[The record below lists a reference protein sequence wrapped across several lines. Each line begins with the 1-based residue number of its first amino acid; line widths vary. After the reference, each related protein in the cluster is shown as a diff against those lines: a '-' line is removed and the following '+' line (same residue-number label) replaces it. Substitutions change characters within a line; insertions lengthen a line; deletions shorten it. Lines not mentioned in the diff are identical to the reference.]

1 VEPSKEQ
8 ELEARLARIESLVTS
23 LQRSVEGLISERHA
37 SASRGGEWR
46 QTAPPGATFSAANA
60 RTPSSSPPPRA
71 DFGSTVPDW
80 LSSRTA
86 EWWLSRFG
94 VGFVVLGILILYGY
108 AVDQEWITPPIR
120 VLAGV
125 VVGAIFL
132 WAGTRVKREIEI
144 ATTDLGMRELLYGA
158 ALAIWYVTAYAAS
171 VWYQL
176 ISIPSA
182 RLLFLVLGI
191 ASTWIALQ
199 EHREIFAF
207 VAVAVGFATP
217 FILPAPLTSLPE
229 LALYLGAVSAI
240 GLIIYLMR
248 GWPSIAWITFG
259 AFWLSIAATIYQNV
273 DATVHPAAVG
283 SLAISFLFIVSG
295 AAFTRAPSLRRRL
308 LLLGSDRY
316 TPAPIGLTPG
326 HLTEALDSLS
336 KFLGAGQGAPD
347 SPVLWT
353 FTLLSP
359 VLAIGMLGDLW
370 PSVPTELWGVLI
382 ALLGVG
388 ALVIAR
394 RGLADEELR
403 QVAFTCAALWTLLG
417 ILRIA
422 PDPER
427 LGLAALDATLIIAL
441 SRHQFVGPRTLAKV
455 TILVSLAVVLA
466 QELSPPEYGL
476 LRWRTVI
483 AELITLAGS
492 AVIVRKLL
500 ADPSEKIQ
508 GIVLAIVSY
517 LIALL
522 VIANILNPIWA
533 PLVTATYAVFGAM
546 LLILSKNRNGERL
559 MRQLGGVTMLIV
571 VGRLLLVDLAS
582 VETIWRV
589 LLFLVCG
596 ALFLYTGYRLQPTR
610 AAEPK

>member
-1 VEPSKEQ
+1 M
-8 ELEARLARIESLVTS
+8 
-23 LQRSVEGLISERHA
+23 
-37 SASRGGEWR
+37 
-46 QTAPPGATFSAANA
+46 
-60 RTPSSSPPPRA
+60 
-71 DFGSTVPDW
+71 DFGSTVPEW

-86 EWWLSRFG
+86 EWWLSRLG

-108 AVDQEWITPPIR
+108 AVDKGWLTPPIR

-144 ATTDLGMRELLYGA
+144 ATTDLGMRELLYGT

-182 RLLFLVLGI
+182 RLLFLLLGI
-191 ASTWIALQ
+191 VSTWIALQ
-199 EHREIFAF
+199 ERREIFAF

-229 LALYLGAVSAI
+229 LALYLGAVAAI

-248 GWPSIAWITFG
+248 GSPSIAWITFG
-259 AFWLSIAATIYQNV
+259 AFWLSIAATIYQNGG
-273 DATVHPAAVG
+273 ATVHPAAVG

-359 VLAIGMLGDLW
+359 VLAVGLLGDLW
-370 PSVPTELWGVLI
+370 PSVPIELWGVLI
-382 ALLGVG
+382 GLLGVG
-388 ALVIAR
+388 ALAIAR
-394 RGLADEELR
+394 KGLADEELR
-403 QVAFTCAALWTLLG
+403 QVVFTCAALWTLLG
-417 ILRIA
+417 IARIA

-441 SRHQFVGPRTLAKV
+441 SRQRFVGPRTLAKV
-455 TILVSLAVVLA
+455 TILVSLAVVLG
-466 QELSPPEYGL
+466 QELWPPDYGL
-476 LRWRTVI
+476 LRWRMVI
-483 AELITLAGS
+483 SELITLGGS
-492 AVIVRKLL
+492 AVIVHRLL
-500 ADPSEKIQ
+500 DEPSEKIQ

-522 VIANILNPIWA
+522 VIANILGPIWT
-533 PLVTATYAVFGAM
+533 PLVTATYAVFGAL
-546 LLILSKNRNGERL
+546 LLILSKTRKERL
-559 MRQLGGVTMLIV
+559 MRDLGGVTMLIV

-596 ALFLYTGYRLQPTR
+596 ALFLYTGYKLQPTR
-610 AAEPK
+610 ATEPK